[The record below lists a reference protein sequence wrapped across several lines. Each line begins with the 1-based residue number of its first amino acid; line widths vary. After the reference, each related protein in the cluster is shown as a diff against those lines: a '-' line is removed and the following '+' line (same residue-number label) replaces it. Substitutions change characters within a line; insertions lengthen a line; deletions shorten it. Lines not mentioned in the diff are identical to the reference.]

1 MLFAIQFL
9 MTRKPSDDD
18 HNLPASSTASQP
30 TSSDPAPEIENRI
43 LIIRSRRVMIDAD
56 LAYLYGVTTK
66 RLNEQVKRN
75 HGRFPPDFMFTLT
88 SDEKAEVVANCD
100 HLKNLKY
107 YKGLPSVFTEHGA
120 VMLANILRSKRAVD
134 MSVYVVRA
142 FIRLREAMHW
152 NKELTT
158 KIGEIEQRMDTHD
171 KAIVSLFDAI
181 RKLMAL
187 PPPKKK
193 KIGFIQ

>member
-1 MLFAIQFL
+1 
-9 MTRKPSDDD
+9 
-18 HNLPASSTASQP
+18 
-30 TSSDPAPEIENRI
+30 
-43 LIIRSRRVMIDAD
+43 MIDAD

-75 HGRFPPDFMFTLT
+75 QGRFPRDFMFTLT
-88 SDEKAEVVANCD
+88 PDEKTEVVAICD

-107 YKGLPSVFTEHGA
+107 YKGLPSAFTEHGA
-120 VMLANILRSKRAVD
+120 VMLANILRSDRAVD

-142 FIRLREAMHW
+142 FIRLREAMYW
-152 NKELTT
+152 NKELAT
-158 KIGEIEQRMDTHD
+158 KIGEIEQRMDIHD